1 MRSNILS
8 SLLVAAAAAWLGA
21 ASVHSEPVAQIP
33 VPATERMP
41 ALPSP
46 LAVRNW
52 NEVSR
57 ACYKEVFDP
66 RKQGEG
72 FPAVLVDG
80 DGTFRM
86 KSYLKHQPDT
96 EGLSCL
102 SSIVGAKFCGLDP
115 RNLNDIDFLI
125 RTKTWND
132 AEAGVIRLRSGEKG
146 PNISA
151 DIYGYWPAIMGLEI
165 ASLYP
170 EDPDLKHAAET
181 TFQAFHQIANGL
193 GAPAHPDFGGLG
205 WNFRAQCPGGRDEP
219 MNRLGNATSVA
230 WVLMVGGANTGSR
243 DMLECSRAA
252 MEWHIEHPGRHEIS
266 HVMGPLIA
274 ARLNTMGVEKLDVL
288 FWTKQQSIGQAP
300 EQRSHNQFLT
310 VVLQR
315 PVTHERFIPFGSSD
329 RRPLPCTLLGVVP
342 ALHSA
347 VLG

>member
-1 MRSNILS
+1 
-8 SLLVAAAAAWLGA
+8 
-21 ASVHSEPVAQIP
+21 
-33 VPATERMP
+33 
-41 ALPSP
+41 
-46 LAVRNW
+46 
-52 NEVSR
+52 
-57 ACYKEVFDP
+57 
-66 RKQGEG
+66 
-72 FPAVLVDG
+72 
-80 DGTFRM
+80 M

-115 RNLNDIDFLI
+115 RNLNDSDFLT

-205 WNFRAQCPGGRDEP
+205 WNIRAQCPGGRDEP
-219 MNRLGNATSVA
+219 MNRLGNAPSVA

-266 HVMGPLIA
+266 HVMGPLTA
-274 ARLNTMGVEKLDVL
+274 ARLNTMGVEKLDVS

-300 EQRSHNQFLT
+300 EQSSHNQFLT